1 VDCLTVKYPGSA
13 PKALGLPASAS
24 TSGKSSLDA
33 EAQVMWRAT
42 GNLKHEEEEEKRRRN
57 TSLKHAISVLH
68 AGSNIQEHI
77 FLHNSNLI
85 RPLPGKEC

>member
-1 VDCLTVKYPGSA
+1 LTVKYPGSA

-42 GNLKHEEEEEKRRRN
+42 GNLKHDEEEEKEEETHRLSMQFLCCMQDRISKN
-57 TSLKHAISVLH
+57 TSFYTTAI
-68 AGSNIQEHI
+68 
-77 FLHNSNLI
+77 
-85 RPLPGKEC
+85 